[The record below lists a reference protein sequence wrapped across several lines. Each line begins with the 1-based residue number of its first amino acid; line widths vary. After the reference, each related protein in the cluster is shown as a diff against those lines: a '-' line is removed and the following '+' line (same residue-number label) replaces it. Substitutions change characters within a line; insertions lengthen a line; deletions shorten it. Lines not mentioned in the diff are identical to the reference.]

1 MAMRGLMILAISAGW
16 LAIVCGES
24 AARSRPQTPYCLRGP
39 TGGQAC
45 FYNTL
50 QQCRMAA
57 SGTGGSCHRNP
68 HYRGRR

>member
-1 MAMRGLMILAISAGW
+1 MASRGLMILAIAAG
-16 LAIVCGES
+16 LLGAFCEES
-24 AARSRPQTPYCLRGP
+24 AARTRPQTPYCLRGP

-45 FYNTL
+45 LYNTL

-68 HYRGRR
+68 RYRGGR